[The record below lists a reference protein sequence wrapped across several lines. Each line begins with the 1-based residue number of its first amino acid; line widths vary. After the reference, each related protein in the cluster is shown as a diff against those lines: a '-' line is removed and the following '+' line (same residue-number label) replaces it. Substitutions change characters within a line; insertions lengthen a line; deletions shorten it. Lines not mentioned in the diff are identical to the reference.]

1 MTYLFFDTETT
12 GLPNKRLSYVHTDQP
27 HICQLAAIE
36 VDSDR
41 RTMTEINFLI
51 RPDGWTIP
59 EEASAIHGITQSS
72 AERYGIKIEGALSIM
87 RRLISRSSMVIAH
100 NIEFDAWMLR
110 RELAAVSD
118 PAWDWGGGREFCT
131 LKESQDIVKCPP
143 TERML
148 KAGITGYK
156 KPTLTET
163 YRHFFGRDFEGAHDA
178 MADVRACRDVFFKLM
193 DLDAVTAPEVA
204 A

>member
-12 GLPNKRLSYVHTDQP
+12 GLPNKRLPSDHLDQP

-36 VDSDR
+36 VDYDR

-51 RPDGWTIP
+51 RPEGWHIP
-59 EEASAIHGITQSS
+59 EEASAIHGITQAA
-72 AERYGIKIEGALSIM
+72 AERYGIKIEGALAIM
-87 RRLISRSSMVIAH
+87 RRLITRSSMIIAH

-110 RELAAVSD
+110 RELVSISD
-118 PAWDWGGGREFCT
+118 QVWDWGGGKEFCT
-131 LKESQDIVKCPP
+131 MKESIDIVQCPP

-148 KAGITGYK
+148 KAGVPGFK
-156 KPTLTET
+156 KPNLTET
-163 YRHFFGRDFEGAHDA
+163 YRHFFGRDFDGAHDA
-178 MADVRACRDVFFKLM
+178 MADVRACRDVFFKL
-193 DLDAVTAPEVA
+193 LDREAATPPEVA